1 MTSPTTGFIIV
12 ERFGAPVC
20 VLKWHGT
27 RTKGRGELSKTESAS
42 DEDMRASCDAMD
54 SHKELSKVRFHRSG
68 GWSYGWHGFDGIVA
82 ALRIASMAPE
92 GPVVVVLPDS
102 WDRYLSRDWAAQ
114 A

>member
-42 DEDMRASCDAMD
+42 DEDMRAAYDAMD

-82 ALRIASMAPE
+82 ALRIALPPFGLAIGEIHWPE
-92 GPVVVVLPDS
+92 EEGR
-102 WDRYLSRDWAAQ
+102 WRR
-114 A
+114 